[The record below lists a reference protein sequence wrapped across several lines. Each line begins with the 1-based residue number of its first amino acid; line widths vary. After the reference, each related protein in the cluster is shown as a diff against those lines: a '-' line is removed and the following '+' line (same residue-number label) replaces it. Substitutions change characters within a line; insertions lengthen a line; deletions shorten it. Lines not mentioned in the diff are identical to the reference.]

1 LSRGVTGRVRIA
13 QFNDA
18 GTLRAAL
25 EPGDVALVLTEPAMT
40 NTITALIQG
49 VKSTTPMVLLCGDTA
64 LEDRDSIQ
72 SVSQRDFVVAAGAG
86 FEQLRSPATVAQ
98 DVATVLNKAIFE
110 EEYDDMIIVRDIEF
124 YSLCEHH
131 LVPFFGKCHV
141 GYLPDGRIVGLS
153 KIARLVEMFSRRLQV
168 QERLTHEIAHALEE
182 AIQPRGVA
190 VVMQARHLCMMMRG
204 VEKQGS
210 QMVTSAVLG
219 AFRERDR
226 TREEFMA
233 LLRTDARG

>member
-1 LSRGVTGRVRIA
+1 MRIVEPLTELEPHFRA
-13 QFNDA
+13 MIEAIGEDPDRE
-18 GTLRAAL
+18 GLLKTPRRAA
-25 EPGDVALVLTEPAMT
+25 EAFRYFTRGY
-40 NTITALIQG
+40 Q
-49 VKSTTPMVLLCGDTA
+49 
-64 LEDRDSIQ
+64 
-72 SVSQRDFVVAAGAG
+72 
-86 FEQLRSPATVAQ
+86 Q
-98 DVATVLNKAIFE
+98 DVRTVLNNAIFNE
-110 EEYDDMIIVRDIEF
+110 TYDDMVIVRDIEF

-141 GYLPDGRIVGLS
+141 GYLPAGKILGLS
-153 KIARLVEMFSRRLQV
+153 KVARLVEMFSRRLQV

-204 VEKQGS
+204 VEKQSS

-226 TREEFMA
+226 TRDEFMS
-233 LLRTDARG
+233 LLRAECP

>member
-1 LSRGVTGRVRIA
+1 MPVVRANGAMEEHYRALMELIGEDPEREGLR
-13 QFNDA
+13 Q
-18 GTLRAAL
+18 TPKRAA
-25 EPGDVALVLTEPAMT
+25 EAFRFFTKGY
-40 NTITALIQG
+40 
-49 VKSTTPMVLLCGDTA
+49 S
-64 LEDRDSIQ
+64 
-72 SVSQRDFVVAAGAG
+72 
-86 FEQLRSPATVAQ
+86 Q
-98 DVATVLNKAIFE
+98 DVRTVLNNAIFQE
-110 EEYDDMIIVRDIEF
+110 TYDDMVIVRDIEF

-141 GYLPDGRIVGLS
+141 GYLPGGRIVGLS

-204 VEKQGS
+204 VEKQNS

-219 AFRERDR
+219 AFRERGG
-226 TREEFMA
+226 TRDEFMS
-233 LLRTDARG
+233 LLRAECP

>member
-1 LSRGVTGRVRIA
+1 MRVGEGFPDMESHFRALLEAIGEDP
-13 QFNDA
+13 NRE
-18 GTLRAAL
+18 GLRLTPKRAA
-25 EPGDVALVLTEPAMT
+25 EAFRYFTKGY
-40 NTITALIQG
+40 Q
-49 VKSTTPMVLLCGDTA
+49 
-64 LEDRDSIQ
+64 
-72 SVSQRDFVVAAGAG
+72 
-86 FEQLRSPATVAQ
+86 Q
-98 DVATVLNKAIFE
+98 DVTTVLNKAIFE
-110 EEYDDMIIVRDIEF
+110 EEYDDMVIVKDIEF

-141 GYLPDGRIVGLS
+141 GYLPGGKIVGLS

-182 AIQPRGVA
+182 AVQPRGVA

-226 TREEFMA
+226 TREEFMS
-233 LLRTDARG
+233 LLRTDSRG